1 MQSVENQR
9 VEAHHKTTTKPPQR
23 LPQKPKPLKIKHLRD
38 FFVVLWFAPKS
49 TFQAHPT
56 RLTSQ
61 SVGTIFAGKTFVFSI
76 HLCHTTI
83 TTTKTIKPLKIKDL
97 SFWVSL
103 CGGFVVA
110 LWFLAHCKNHTIIK
124 HHKEPTDQS
133 VSWHDFCSSQLV
145 GTIFAVVS

>member
-1 MQSVENQR
+1 MLSKTLKIKEFKHTTKLPQSYPKATPKAQTVENQALER
-9 VEAHHKTTTKPPQR
+9 
-23 LPQKPKPLKIKHLRD
+23 
-38 FFVVLWFAPKS
+38 FFVVLWFATKRYLSNPP
-49 TFQAHPT
+49 PT

-110 LWFLAHCKNHTIIK
+110 LWFLAHCKKSHYNK
-124 HHKEPTDQS
+124 APQRTDRP
-133 VSWHDFCSSQLV
+133 VSQLAR
-145 GTIFAVVS
+145 FLQ